1 MGLYDRIKDT
11 INKLKPTLAV
21 QPALRPIKEPID
33 IEEPEV
39 PEPIRK
45 ASYIN
50 EASIVYAIR
59 QAARH
64 RLLVQVYY
72 NLVWRYVEP
81 YSMRMGKYGTL
92 FYGHDL
98 TRNNTRSFYI
108 HKIVELKGT
117 DIPFNP
123 RWFIEIQ

>member
-1 MGLYDRIKDT
+1 MSLYDRIKET
-11 INKLKPTLAV
+11 VNKLKPALVT
-21 QPALRPIKEPID
+21 QPALQPIKEPIE
-33 IEEPEV
+33 IEEPDV
-39 PEPIRK
+39 PEPIRH

-81 YSMRMGKYGTL
+81 YSFKQGKLGTL

-98 TRNNTRSFYI
+98 TRNSTRSYYI
-108 HKIVELKGT
+108 HKIAELKGT

-123 RWFIEIQ
+123 RWFIEIN